1 MITNILLAILFGAAL
16 TLAGAETEPWQPG
29 WNIAGA
35 LIILAGAAA
44 AVYLYSGKGDRE
56 E

>member
-29 WNIAGA
+29 YNVAGVA
-35 LIILAGAAA
+35 LFILAGAG
-44 AVYLYSGKGDRE
+44 LYCRRR
-56 E
+56 

>member
-16 TLAGAETEPWQPG
+16 TLAGAETDPWEPG

-44 AVYLYSGKGDRE
+44 AVYFYRDGGNRE
-56 E
+56 D